1 MGTGRS
7 SSRTR
12 RFSRLRDSRGW
23 KIGRWPLAAGALLG
37 VIGVVAIVALYM
49 GVELPEEP
57 PTIES
62 SVVLAADGTELAVL
76 ADGERRFEVPLSE
89 ISDHVEHALVAA
101 EDRRFHEHNGVDP
114 IGIVRAVWNNVRGGD
129 TQGGSTITQQLVKN
143 VYTGDDRTLG
153 RKVREA
159 LLATKLEGRADKSE
173 ILEAYLNTVYFGR
186 GAYGIEAAAR
196 TYFDASAAQLDPAQS
211 ALLVG
216 LLRAPEANDPT
227 EEPDAATTLR
237 GRVLDAMVDTG
248 SLDDAEAR
256 AAAASPLGVLPPPE
270 QATLRAGIAPH
281 FVNWVRSEVTA
292 RLGESLVYSGGLTIR
307 TTLVPEHQFAA
318 EAAVAQLDGQTDAD
332 AALISVD
339 ADGDVTAHVGSRD
352 HAAVQVD
359 LARGPAGGGSGRQA
373 GSTFK
378 PFVLAGA
385 LSPEVPLGTRY
396 PAPPT
401 LSLDLGGG
409 TWDVSNYGGNGYGEV
424 TLAEATADSVNTV
437 YAQLALDVGIDQ
449 VTTAAND
456 AGVTAELGD
465 HPSIALGA
473 AETSPL
479 DMAVAYGTFAQ
490 GGRHHAPRVITSV
503 TDGEDQERWNAP
515 DRDEAP
521 GIDEGVAAAVTHA
534 LRGVIES
541 GTGTA
546 ADIGR
551 PAAGKTGT
559 TQDSG
564 DAWFVGYTPHR
575 STAVWL
581 GRPEG
586 RQPVTDS
593 SGSPLTGGGLPA
605 RTWAT
610 FMEAATAED
619 APDDFE
625 PAPEELLG
633 EPPVE
638 SRTLVLSPTSGEPGT
653 EVTATGTGYAE
664 CTNWRITTEPELDAP
679 PAEAGSDAAER
690 SATFTVPQDA
700 EPGQVRVAAR
710 CDDGSG
716 EQVVAEAT
724 FTVTGAATTTTT
736 SSSTTSSSTT
746 STTTPDESTTTSTTT
761 TTEPGARG
769 GQGRQASAPD
779 G

>member
-1 MGTGRS
+1 MGTERPPTRSGRLA
-7 SSRTR
+7 
-12 RFSRLRDSRGW
+12 RLRASKAW
-23 KIGRWPLAAGALLG
+23 KIGRWPLAAGAVLG
-37 VIGVVAIVALYM
+37 LAGVVAIVALYM
-49 GVELPEEP
+49 GVQLPDEP

-76 ADGERRFEVPLSE
+76 AEGERRFEVPLSE
-89 ISDHVEHALVAA
+89 VSDHVEHALVAA
-101 EDRRFHEHNGVDP
+101 EDRRFNEHNGVDP

-143 VYTGDDRTLG
+143 VYTGDDRTLV

-159 LLATKLEGRADKSE
+159 LLATKLEGRVDKRE
-173 ILEAYLNTVYFGR
+173 ILETYLNTVYFGR

-196 TYFDASAAQLDPAQS
+196 TYFDTSAAQLDPAQS

-227 EEPDAATTLR
+227 TEPEAATTLR
-237 GRVLDAMVDTG
+237 GRVLDAMVETG
-248 SLDDAEAR
+248 DLDEQEAG
-256 AAAASPLGVLPPPE
+256 AAADSPLGVQPPPE

-281 FVNWVRSEVTA
+281 FVDWVRSQVTA

-307 TTLVPEHQFAA
+307 TTLVPAHQLAA
-318 EAAVAQLDGQTDAD
+318 EAAVAELGGQTDAD

-339 ADGDVTAHVGSRD
+339 AEGNVTAHVGSRD

-359 LARGPAGGGSGRQA
+359 LARGAAGGGSGRQA

-378 PFVLAGA
+378 PFVLAAA

-401 LSLDLGGG
+401 LSLDVDGS
-409 TWDVSNYGGNGYGEV
+409 TWEVGNYGGNGYGEL
-424 TLAEATADSVNTV
+424 TLADATANSVNTV
-437 YAQLALDVGIDQ
+437 YAQLAVDVGIDQ
-449 VTTAAND
+449 VTRAAND

-465 HPSIALGA
+465 DPAIALGA

-479 DMAVAYGTFAQ
+479 DMAVAYGTFGQ
-490 GGRHHAPRVITSV
+490 GGQHHAPRIITSV
-503 TDGEDQERWNAP
+503 TDGNDQERWNP
-515 DRDEAP
+515 PQEEPRP
-521 GIDEGVAAAVTHA
+521 GIDQGVAAAVTHA

-586 RQPVTDS
+586 RQPVTDA

-619 APDDFE
+619 EPDDFE

-633 EPPVE
+633 APPAE
-638 SRTLVLSPTSGEPGT
+638 TRTLTLSPTSGEPGT
-653 EVTATGTGYAE
+653 EVTATGTGYAK
-664 CTNWRITTEPELDAP
+664 CTTWRIATEPQLDVSP
-679 PAEAGSDAAER
+679 PEQGSDADQR
-690 SATFTVPQDA
+690 SATFGVPDDA
-700 EPGQVRVAAR
+700 EPGQVRVSAR
-710 CDDGSG
+710 CDEGTG

-724 FTVTGAATTTTT
+724 FTVSGPATTTTT
-736 SSSTTSSSTT
+736 SSSSTTSSTT
-746 STTTPDESTTTSTTT
+746 STTEPDNTTTSTTT
-761 TTEPGARG
+761 TVPEQGGGAARE
-769 GQGRQASAPD
+769 ASAGD